1 MLGIRLPRSRFL
13 VTLGI
18 AGLAACAA
26 DSVMLPS
33 DGAPARVT
41 ILGGNDQ
48 LGTAGEVLGESL
60 MVRVSDRG
68 DRPVVNQAVSFV
80 VTSGGQVTPA
90 TVQTDAEGKAAFR
103 WTLGTT
109 AGGQVLEVGV
119 DGSGGLTPK
128 TSFSAMAAAG
138 PVRGLQKVRGDN
150 QTAQINHPLADSLV
164 VLLVD
169 EFGNPVAGKEVV
181 WQASSGG
188 LSRLRVATGPDGRA
202 AVLWTLG
209 GAVGT
214 QNASAQFGSVN
225 NSPTD
230 FTATA
235 TQGPPPR
242 LVMLTQPSA
251 TAESDASFAQQPA
264 VRLVDDLGNPLQR
277 SGIAV
282 TAAIASGGGT
292 LIGTTTRPTDAA
304 GVAQFTDLRISG
316 TAGSRTLIF
325 AAPGHTAVTS
335 DPIAITVTHGPPPP
349 PPPPPPPGGG
359 SSTVSAPASVPAGS
373 AAAVTVTVMDASGN
387 PLSGITVR
395 ISVTG
400 SSNSIIQPTATTD
413 GSGVATASF
422 SSTRAESK
430 TVTATANGQ
439 RINQGASVTVIA
451 GPPSA
456 SNTSAHVPGGKVLK
470 FTDITITT
478 EDAFGNPLR
487 QGGYG
492 GTLSISVTGAN
503 RSTPAILDEG
513 NGSYTASYFPLFKG
527 NDQVDIRLNGVP
539 IKGSPFKSKVK

>member
-1 MLGIRLPRSRFL
+1 MVRLPLSRFL
-13 VTLGI
+13 VSLGL

-33 DGAPARVT
+33 DGAPARIT

-48 LGTAGEVLGESL
+48 LGTAGQVLGESL
-60 MVRVSDRG
+60 IVRVSDRG

-90 TVQTDAEGKAAFR
+90 TVVTDAEGKAAFS

-109 AGGQVLEVGV
+109 AGSQVLQVGV
-119 DGSGGLTPK
+119 DGSGGLTPM
-128 TSFSAMAAAG
+128 TSFSAMAEAG

-150 QTAQINHPLADSLV
+150 QTAQISHPLADSLV

-169 EFGNPVAGKEVV
+169 EFGNPVGGKEVV
-181 WQASSGG
+181 WQASSGA
-188 LSRLRVATGPDGRA
+188 LSRNRVATGPDGRA
-202 AVLWTLG
+202 AVVWTLG
-209 GAVGT
+209 SAVGT
-214 QNASAQFGSVN
+214 QHASAQFGSVN
-225 NSPTD
+225 NSPSD

-242 LVMLTQPSA
+242 LVMLTQPST
-251 TAESDASFAQQPA
+251 TAETDAAFARQPA
-264 VRLVDDLGNPLQR
+264 VRLVDDLGNALQR
-277 SGIAV
+277 SGVLV

-292 LIGTTTRPTDAA
+292 LLGTTTRATDGA

-325 AAPGHTAVTS
+325 AAVGHIPTTS

-349 PPPPPPPGGG
+349 PPPPPGGG
-359 SSTVSAPASVPAGS
+359 TSTVSAPASVQAGS
-373 AAAVTVTVMDASGN
+373 SAAVTVTVKDASGN

-400 SSNSIIQPTATTD
+400 SSNSITQPIATTNS
-413 GSGVATASF
+413 SGVATATF
-422 SSTRAESK
+422 SSTKAESK

-439 RINQGASVTVIA
+439 RINQSASVTVDP

-456 SNTSAHVPGGKVLK
+456 TTTSAHVPGGKVLK
-470 FTDITITT
+470 FTVITITT
-478 EDAFGNPLR
+478 EDGFGNPLR
-487 QGGYG
+487 QGGYAG
-492 GTLSISVTGAN
+492 ALSVSVSGAN
-503 RSTPAILDEG
+503 GSTPPVQDQG
-513 NGSYTASYFPLFKG
+513 NGTYTATYFPLFKG
-527 NDQVDIRLNGVP
+527 NDTIDIRLNGVP
-539 IKGSPFKSKVK
+539 IKGSPFPAHIRFLR